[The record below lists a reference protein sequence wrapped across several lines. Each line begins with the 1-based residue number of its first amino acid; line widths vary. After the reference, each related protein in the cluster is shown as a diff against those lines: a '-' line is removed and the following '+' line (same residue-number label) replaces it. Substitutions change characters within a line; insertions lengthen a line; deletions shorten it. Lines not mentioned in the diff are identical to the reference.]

1 MVYEVTDNRITIGG
15 YFCEMDTENNIHIY
29 GRGMKHIDNIPI
41 GKPLSFEAF
50 KQYCI
55 KYIENK

>member
-15 YFCEMDTENNIHIY
+15 YFCEMDIENNIHIY
-29 GRGMKHIDNIPI
+29 GSGMKYLDKIEL
-41 GKPLSFEAF
+41 GKPLSFEEF

-55 KYIENK
+55 NFIENK